1 MPKTALT
8 TQTAGEKLAYEK
20 ISPLLLAEVNRAVVT
35 ETV

>member
-1 MPKTALT
+1 MEI
-8 TQTAGEKLAYEK
+8 AGEKLAYEK